1 MENKEINWSHLINF
15 APLNKVF
22 GRTRNAIRA
31 DHLEKHPGSR
41 HTKDIENLA
50 LLVTNWIE
58 SIGKGS
64 ILDRL
69 QERADELKR
78 SALLRE
84 KSQGRGMQTVIDS
97 IKTGEIH
104 NK

>member
-1 MENKEINWSHLINF
+1 MENENVKWFELVNF
-15 APLNKVF
+15 AILNKVF
-22 GRTRNAIRA
+22 GLTRNAIRF
-31 DHLEKHPGSR
+31 DHLEKRPNSIHIA
-41 HTKDIENLA
+41 DIKNLA
-50 LLVTNWIE
+50 LLLTNWIQ

-64 ILDRL
+64 ILDKL

-97 IKTGEIH
+97 IRTGEIH
-104 NK
+104 K